1 MFLNTSRYAKTPN
14 VQVKLNGGRKVSAVK
29 LRTIPA
35 TAGQPTAV
43 TANDRLDVIAQRNYG
58 DATRYWHV
66 TDANTALDGKRLLE
80 QWLDGD
86 QNARQLTIN
95 IPEN

>member
-1 MFLNTSRYAKTPN
+1 MFLNTSRYAKTPT
-14 VQVKLNGGRKVSAVK
+14 VQLTLSDGTQVSAVK

-35 TAGQPTAV
+35 TAGTPTLM
-43 TANDRLDVIAQRNYG
+43 TTNDRLDIIAERNYG

-66 TDANTALDGKRLLE
+66 TDANTELDGNNLLK

-86 QNARQLTIN
+86 QNAQQLSIDVPQN
-95 IPEN
+95 